1 MARLRP
7 IRHDEELSVVDHLD
21 ELRTRIVIAL
31 GAVILTTAICFWQDE
46 LVLDIINAP
55 LPEGKQPITLAPT
68 EAFLTTITLS
78 AYAGILIALPVVLYQ
93 LYAFVL
99 PAFTPT
105 ERRVARPLI
114 LLVPV
119 LFIAGTV
126 FAYFVI
132 LEPALDF
139 LLGFNANEFQ
149 TEVRA
154 RDYYSFAML
163 LMIAMGL
170 MFQVPIGVLSVT
182 RLGIVS
188 VEQLRKNRRYAILG
202 LVIVAALLPTVDPVT
217 LILETVPLIIL
228 YELSILLAAAL
239 GRPPPEVA
247 ENDPPGEAP

>member
-7 IRHDEELSVVDHLD
+7 VSHEDELSVVDHLD
-21 ELRTRIVIAL
+21 ELRTRVVISL
-31 GAVILTTAICFWQDE
+31 LAVISASAVCFWQDN
-46 LVLDIINAP
+46 LVLDLLNDP
-55 LPEGKQPITLAPT
+55 LPDGREPITLAPT
-68 EAFLTTITLS
+68 EAFMTTITVS

-105 ERRVARPLI
+105 ERRVATP
-114 LLVPV
+114 LLVLVPI
-119 LFIAGTV
+119 LFITGTV

-132 LEPALDF
+132 LQPALDF
-139 LLGFNANEFQ
+139 LLNFNADEFQ

-154 RDYYSFAML
+154 RDYYSFVML
-163 LMIAMGL
+163 LLIAMGL
-170 MFQVPIGVLSVT
+170 MFQVPIGVLSIT

-202 LVIVAALLPTVDPVT
+202 LVVIAALLPTVDPVT
-217 LILETVPLIIL
+217 LVLETIPLIVL
-228 YELSILLAAAL
+228 YELSILLAAWL

-247 ENDPPGEAP
+247 EAMDEDEAP